1 MALGCSGPMVKAKAD
16 SLRATLTST
25 ERFIPRVGWD
35 ACELLAHNGAP
46 AKVESQET
54 EHTRSM
60 SWWYYDYDSHGVREA
75 HLVTLRW
82 QPSSLGGRSPWVI
95 VYVGW

>member
-1 MALGCSGPMVKAKAD
+1 MVRARAD
-16 SLRATLTST
+16 SLKASLTTT
-25 ERFIPRVGWD
+25 ERYIPRVGWD
-35 ACELLAHNGAP
+35 ACELLACNGAP

-54 EHTRSM
+54 EHSRSM

-82 QPSSLGGRSPWVI
+82 WPTDGGRSPWV
-95 VYVGW
+95 VDYVGW